1 MAARLDCASDDTNG
15 CACGEQRYREDDAM
29 TPEEYEHQI
38 NRDRQRRYTRAMIH
52 HGDCRDPDHLGCPLC
67 EPEEDDDD

>member
-1 MAARLDCASDDTNG
+1 
-15 CACGEQRYREDDAM
+15 M

-38 NRDRQRRYTRAMIH
+38 NRDRHHRYTKAMIH
-52 HGDCRDPDHLGCPLC
+52 HGDCRDPDHPGCPLC